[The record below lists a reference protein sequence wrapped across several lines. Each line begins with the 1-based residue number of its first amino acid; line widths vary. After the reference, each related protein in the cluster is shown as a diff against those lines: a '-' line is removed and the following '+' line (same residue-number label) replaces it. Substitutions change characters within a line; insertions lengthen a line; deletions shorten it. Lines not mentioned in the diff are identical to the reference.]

1 MEAYIKVARQTTDKR
16 IATSLILRQSLATSP
31 TMHGIKTVT
40 EKIKP
45 LRWEVFGLEAIPQLE
60 EHTAK
65 AAIDIW
71 WTWPEAIA
79 WIGSRDYRNIATLR
93 HWGDWWK
100 GEAAQR
106 LEGQA
111 IIATTFCTSPK
122 QVEASLIKAIE
133 AGAIKSSG
141 RSKPDASSVLLD
153 PGTWRGGA
161 IIFSHGTACLVSKL
175 DMWSAP
181 WAFDIA
187 VNRADLVDCSGDG
200 KNLNAACRE
209 TYSGRAPSTKAGRAP
224 SDEEILAKAEEM
236 KARGLR
242 GRTIAKEMR
251 HEAGFANV
259 ATTTVRDLIKGKW
272 KPAGRPKKGA

>member
-1 MEAYIKVARQTTDKR
+1 M
-16 IATSLILRQSLATSP
+16 LRQPLGTSP
-31 TMHGIKTVT
+31 TTHGIKTVK
-40 EKIKP
+40 ENIDP
-45 LRWEVFGLEAIPQLE
+45 LGWETFGPEAAHQLE
-60 EHTAK
+60 K
-65 AAIDIW
+65 SAIEATRDVW

-93 HWGDWWK
+93 QWGDMWK
-100 GEAAQR
+100 GEASHR
-106 LEGQA
+106 LEGQSN
-111 IIATTFCTSPK
+111 IAKRFCTSPQ
-122 QVEASLIKAIE
+122 QVEASLIQAIE
-133 AGAIKSSG
+133 TGAIKSSG
-141 RSKPDASSVLLD
+141 RLKPDANSGLLD

-161 IIFSHGTACLVSKL
+161 IMFSHGTACLVSKL
-175 DMWSAP
+175 DIWSAP
-181 WAFDIA
+181 WAYDIA
-187 VNRADLVDCSGDG
+187 VYRADLVACSGDG
-200 KNLNAACRE
+200 ENLNLERQE

>member
-1 MEAYIKVARQTTDKR
+1 M
-16 IATSLILRQSLATSP
+16 LRQPLATSP
-31 TMHGIKTVT
+31 TTHGIKTVT
-40 EKIKP
+40 ETNKP
-45 LRWEVFGLEAIPQLE
+45 LRWEDFEPEAIPQLE

-65 AAIDIW
+65 AAHDVW

-79 WIGSRDYRNIATLR
+79 WAGSEDYRNIATLR
-93 HWGDWWK
+93 QWGDWWQ
-100 GEAAQR
+100 GEAGHR

-111 IIATTFCTSPK
+111 IIAKRFCTSPQ
-122 QVEASLIKAIE
+122 QVEASLIQAIE
-133 AGAIKSSG
+133 TGAIKSSG
-141 RSKPDASSVLLD
+141 RLKPDASSVLLD

-161 IIFSHGTACLVSKL
+161 IMFSQGTACLVSKL
-175 DMWSAP
+175 DIWSAP
-181 WAFDIA
+181 WAHDIA
-187 VNRADLVDCSGDG
+187 VCREGLVACSGDG
-200 KNLNAACRE
+200 ENLTLGRQK